1 MRGVTSILAGA
12 LQLKGKKYDN
22 DKAMFDLIPP
32 LAELEV
38 ARVLTYGAKKYEP
51 ENWRYVED
59 ATRRYTAAARR
70 HINSAMQGEQ
80 CDPETGYSHY
90 AHAICCLMFM
100 LEMELEKRRK
110 EEGA

>member
-1 MRGVTSILAGA
+1 M
-12 LQLKGKKYDN
+12 KGRKYDSE
-22 DKAMFDLIPP
+22 KAMFDLIPP

-90 AHAICCLMFM
+90 AHAICSLMFM
-100 LEMELEKRRK
+100 LEIELEKRR
-110 EEGA
+110 EEERT